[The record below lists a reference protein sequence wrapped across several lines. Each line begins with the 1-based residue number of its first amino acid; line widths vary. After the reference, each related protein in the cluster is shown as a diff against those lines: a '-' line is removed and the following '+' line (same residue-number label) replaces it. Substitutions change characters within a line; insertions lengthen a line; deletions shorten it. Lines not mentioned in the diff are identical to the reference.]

1 MSTGIAQHE
10 GQMPPLFGLN
20 TVSLTQLPTHVG
32 EGPWANRNGTI
43 PLEKDFTLRPVE
55 ANVFTSF
62 FATLGLTSLIS
73 NTLVCLVIYRSRR
86 LQSTTNY
93 FVVSLALADILL
105 SVVLA
110 PLLLVQARGLGRWPS
125 GEACGLAR
133 LIQLLA
139 VFAQTLVLF
148 CVCVDRYYTIIY
160 PLIFKVSHD
169 KCKKMILT
177 SWLLATILAGPSL
190 YFFWTPGSF
199 CSPFLPRRLVGLLYG
214 TSVTLFGFALP
225 LALGTLSFLHL
236 ARFLW
241 ELGSTERLVSRT
253 ANSVPREK
261 VKTVKMFLVVM
272 ASFAVSWLPFFCLL
286 LWPPTIIGPPALS
299 LSLGVSA
306 LALTC
311 SLLKPA
317 LYWIYNSNFRRGV
330 KETLCMTP
338 LRCYRSN
345 AYAITS
351 SSCLARNHHVGL
363 ASYPDTGD
371 ARPCNAYSRAFD
383 FEKRLAWPV
392 TPTTSNTFV

>member
-1 MSTGIAQHE
+1 MHGHFLPALP
-10 GQMPPLFGLN
+10 MPPLFGLN
-20 TVSLTQLPTHVG
+20 AVSLTQLPTHVG
-32 EGPWANRNGTI
+32 ESPWTDRNGTL
-43 PLEKDFTLRPVE
+43 PTEKDFILRPVE
-55 ANVFTSF
+55 AIVFTSF
-62 FATLGLTSLIS
+62 FATLGLTSFIS
-73 NTLVCLVIYRSRR
+73 NVLVCLVIYRSRR

-93 FVVSLALADILL
+93 FVVSLASADILL

-125 GEACGLAR
+125 GEACRLAR
-133 LIQLLA
+133 LVQLLA

-148 CVCVDRYYTIIY
+148 CICIDRFYTIIY
-160 PLIFKVSHD
+160 PLIFKVSYD
-169 KCKKMILT
+169 TCKKMILT
-177 SWLLATILAGPSL
+177 SWLLATIMAGPSL
-190 YFFWTPGSF
+190 YLFWAPGSF
-199 CSPFLPRRLVGLLYG
+199 CSPFLPRRWVGLLYG

-225 LALGTLSFLHL
+225 LALGTLSFLRL

-241 ELGSTERLVSRT
+241 ELGITERMVSRT

-261 VKTVKMFLVVM
+261 VKTVKMFLVVT

-286 LWPPTIIGPPALS
+286 IWPPTIIGPQALS

-317 LYWIYNSNFRRGV
+317 LFWIYNYNFRRGV
-330 KETLCMTP
+330 KETLCMRP
-338 LRCYRSN
+338 LRFYRSN

-351 SSCLARNHHVGL
+351 SSCLARHHHVGL

-371 ARPCNAYSRAFD
+371 ARPRITHSRSFD
-383 FEKRLAWPV
+383 FEKRLAWPAS
-392 TPTTSNTFV
+392 PTTSNTLV